1 MADKKTG
8 LDPSAVLA
16 MVGEGYYSANT
27 AGARN
32 VITSAL
38 PMVEKAL
45 RESPHTET
53 LRIADFGAADGGT
66 SQPMWASILA
76 ALRSKGDER
85 QVEMLYTDL
94 ASNDFSTLFRMMQG
108 FTGNK
113 ELAYQ
118 ANLDNVFVHGCGTG
132 FHRQLMAD
140 NSLNIG
146 FSATAMHYVS
156 SKPCEIEDHVHMVGA
171 SPEEQAAFQ
180 KQAAHDWEAILSG
193 RAAELI
199 PGGRFICYNFGIDD
213 QGRFLG
219 NTGGVHMFNT
229 FDKHWRAL
237 RDEGTITGEE
247 YRRATF
253 TQHYRTMEEFLAPF
267 EDPESPVAKA
277 GLKVRH
283 ASSMLTPCPY
293 KAAYDDSN
301 NTMSAAEFAKSYIPT
316 LRSWSETVFST
327 ALDARPPAEAAAIV
341 DRFYQA
347 YEDEVADDPTGHA
360 MDYVHLVL
368 DIEKD
373 V

>member
-1 MADKKTG
+1 MSKKKTG
-8 LDPSAVLA
+8 LDPTAVLA

-38 PMVEKAL
+38 PMVEAAL
-45 RESPHTET
+45 AESPQTDR
-53 LRIADFGAADGGT
+53 LRLADYGAADGGT
-66 SQPMWASILA
+66 SQPMWASLLTA
-76 ALRSKGDER
+76 MRNNGDNR
-85 QVEMLYTDL
+85 QVEMIYTDL

-113 ELAYQ
+113 DLAYQ
-118 ANLDNVFVHGCGTG
+118 VNLDNVFVHGCGTG

-140 NSLNIG
+140 NSLNLG

-156 SKPCEIEDHVHMVGA
+156 AKPCEIEDHVHMVGA
-171 SPEEQAAFQ
+171 SAAEQAAFRD
-180 KQAAHDWEAILSG
+180 QAAKDWEAILLG

-199 PGGRFICYNFGIDD
+199 RGGRFICYNFGIDD

-229 FDKHWRAL
+229 FEKHWRAL
-237 RDEGTITGEE
+237 RQEGVITAEE

-253 TQHYRTMEEFLAPF
+253 SQHYRRMEEFLAPF
-267 EDPESPVAKA
+267 EDRDSAVSRA

-283 ASSMLTPCPY
+283 AASMLTPCPY
-293 KAAYDDSN
+293 RQAFEKSN
-301 NTMSAAEFAKSYIPT
+301 GAMSAAEFARSYVPT

-327 ALDARPPAEAAAIV
+327 ALDQRPADEAAAIV
-341 DRFYQA
+341 DRFYQV
-347 YEDEVADDPTGHA
+347 YEDEVAAAPDGHA
-360 MDYVHLVL
+360 MDYIHLVL
-368 DIEKD
+368 DIEKTA
-373 V
+373 

>member
-1 MADKKTG
+1 MCAAKTG
-8 LDPSAVLA
+8 LDPAAVLA

-38 PMVEKAL
+38 PMVEAAL
-45 RESPHTET
+45 AESPRTDC

-66 SQPMWASILA
+66 SQPMWASLLTA
-76 ALRSKGDER
+76 MRNNGDNR
-85 QVEMLYTDL
+85 QVEMIYTDL

-113 ELAYQ
+113 DLAYQ
-118 ANLDNVFVHGCGTG
+118 VNLDNVFVHGCGTG

-140 NSLNIG
+140 KSLNLG

-156 SKPCEIEDHVHMVGA
+156 AKPCEIEDHVHMVGA
-171 SPEEQAAFQ
+171 SDAEQAAFRA
-180 KQAAHDWEAILSG
+180 QAAKDWEAILLG

-229 FDKHWRAL
+229 FEKHWRAL
-237 RDEGTITGEE
+237 RDDGTITAEE

-253 TQHYRTMEEFLAPF
+253 SQHYRRMEEFLAPF
-267 EDPESPVAKA
+267 DDSESAVSRA

-293 KAAYDDSN
+293 RQAYEDSN
-301 NTMSAAEFAKSYIPT
+301 GAMSAADFARSYVPT

-327 ALDARPPAEAAAIV
+327 ALDQRPADEAAAIV

-347 YEDEVADDPTGHA
+347 YEDEVAAAPDGHA
-360 MDYVHLVL
+360 MDYIHLIL
-368 DIEKD
+368 DIEKAA
-373 V
+373 

>member
-1 MADKKTG
+1 MSRKKTG
-8 LDPSAVLA
+8 LDPAAVLA

-38 PMVEKAL
+38 PMVEAAL
-45 RESPHTET
+45 AEAPRTET
-53 LRIADFGAADGGT
+53 LRLADFGAADGGT
-66 SQPMWASILA
+66 SQPMWASLLTA
-76 ALRSKGDER
+76 MRNNGDDR
-85 QVEMLYTDL
+85 QVEMIYTDL

-113 ELAYQ
+113 DLAYQ
-118 ANLDNVFVHGCGTG
+118 VNLDGVYVHGCGTG
-132 FHRQLMAD
+132 FHRQLMAE
-140 NSLNIG
+140 NSLNLG

-156 SKPCEIEDHVHMVGA
+156 AKPCEIEDHVHMVGA
-171 SPEEQAAFQ
+171 NETEQAAFRA
-180 KQAAHDWEAILSG
+180 QAAKDWESILMG

-213 QGRFLG
+213 AGRFLG

-229 FDKHWRAL
+229 FEKHWRRL
-237 RDEGTITGEE
+237 RDDGAITAEE

-253 TQHYRTMEEFLAPF
+253 SQHYRTMEEFLAPF
-267 EDPESPVAKA
+267 NDPQSPVAKA
-277 GLKVRH
+277 GLRVRH

-293 KAAYDDSN
+293 RAGYEEKGGS
-301 NTMSAAEFAKSYIPT
+301 MSAAEFAKSYVPT

-327 ALDARPPAEAAAIV
+327 ALDQRDPGEAAALV

-347 YEDEVADDPTGHA
+347 YEDEVAADPEGHA
-360 MDYVHLVL
+360 MDYIHLVL
-368 DIEKD
+368 DIEKTA
-373 V
+373 